1 MNIVNANN
9 LTKKFNNFIAVDNI
23 SFQIEKGNI
32 IGFLGANGAGKTTTI
47 KMMCG
52 LLAPTSGELKVLGIT
67 PIVNPELIKKRIGYM
82 SQIFSMYPDL
92 TVLENLRFYGGIY
105 GLPNKLL
112 EERIKEVFQKLEL
125 NNYKDMLAGKLPLGF
140 KQRLGLASASLH
152 KPEIIFLDEPTSG
165 TDPLT
170 RVRFWSYVQELSR
183 DLGITIIITT
193 HFLQEAEYCD
203 YIILMDEGKIAIQGS
218 PSVLKKN
225 ISEHIRIFQI
235 ETKAPLRSLISY
247 KNLPYILDIYSWGQ
261 DFRISFQRKKID
273 ISIDLKDIIRKFN
286 VPIIK
291 IEEIQPSLEDIF
303 IYLKFKHNEKI
314 NLSHN

>member
-1 MNIVNANN
+1 MSIIKAENI
-9 LTKKFNNFIAVDNI
+9 TKKFNNFIAVNNI
-23 SFQIEKGNI
+23 SFQIEEGKI

-52 LLAPTSGELKVLGIT
+52 LLAPTLGELKVLGIK
-67 PIVNPELIKKRIGYM
+67 PSENPELIKKHIGYM

-92 TVLENLRFYGGIY
+92 TVIENLRFFGGIY
-105 GLPNKLL
+105 GLTNTLL
-112 EERIKEVFQKLEL
+112 EERIKELLQKLEL
-125 NNYKDMLAGKLPLGF
+125 KDYKDMLAANLPLGY

-152 KPEIIFLDEPTSG
+152 KPKIIFLDEPTSG
-165 TDPLT
+165 ADPLS
-170 RVRFWSYVQELSR
+170 RVKFWSYVQELSR
-183 DLGITIIITT
+183 NNGITIIITT

-218 PSVLKKN
+218 PSVLKDN

-235 ETKAPLRSLISY
+235 ETKAPLKSFTAY
-247 KNLPYILDIYSWGQ
+247 KNLPYVLDIYSWGQ

-273 ISIDLKDIIRKFN
+273 ISLDLKDIIKIFN

-291 IEEIQPSLEDIF
+291 IEEIQPSLEDLF
-303 IYLKFKHNEKI
+303 IYVKFKHNEKI
-314 NLSHN
+314 NFSHN